1 MSIFIHNSRF
11 DPMPPDPMLPHL
23 YLRTSHAWN
32 AVLDRTPHTDQ
43 SNWSVLDQHTT
54 PVISA
59 FTLQST
65 EIALYFNN

>member
-1 MSIFIHNSRF
+1 
-11 DPMPPDPMLPHL
+11 MLPHL